1 MMVNQIL
8 DNIKAW
14 FSVGT
19 KAQFI
24 QFIFIPMLKCS
35 S

>member
-14 FSVGT
+14 FSAGT
-19 KAQFI
+19 KAQFT
-24 QFIFIPMLKCS
+24 QLIFIPMLKCNS
-35 S
+35 